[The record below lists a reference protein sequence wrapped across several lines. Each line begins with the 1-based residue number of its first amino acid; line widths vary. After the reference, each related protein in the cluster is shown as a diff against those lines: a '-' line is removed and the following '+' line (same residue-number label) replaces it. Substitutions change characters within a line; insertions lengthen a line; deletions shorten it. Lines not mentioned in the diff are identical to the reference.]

1 MKLPKHIKTATKE
14 FSTVMKYTSKTKVT
28 GTTTSGIIFEVKV
41 RKVIAAMSGGTV
53 RWARKYEAYYKKNG
67 ITTFP
72 SSSIRQACKKASK
85 QLTENM
91 PCGTLGN

>member
-53 RWARKYEAYYKKNG
+53 RWARKYEAYY